1 MNPLLVGPA
10 TKVDVFQCPWGA
22 EPTARA
28 LFRGTGVEPR
38 QLGRGAHL
46 VQEHPTPWV
55 KVALPNPPTAALEND
70 VGAILLGS
78 PQRLFLSVQPISFT
92 SEWMVAMAAWM
103 PC

>member
-1 MNPLLVGPA
+1 MPVGR
-10 TKVDVFQCPWGA
+10 
-22 EPTARA
+22 RA
-28 LFRGTGVEPR
+28 DRTSPFRGTGVEPR

-78 PQRLFLSVQPISFT
+78 PQRLFLRVQPISFT